1 MDQSTL
7 RVVLMWDKTI
17 SKFVEQNPKLK
28 KKPSSNFNQGSKST
42 LIYLWIDKEAGGPSR
57 KSWVSQ
63 LMGG

>member
-1 MDQSTL
+1 
-7 RVVLMWDKTI
+7 MWDKTI